1 MVLGFQTQ
9 RHVDVRSIDIK
20 ATNLVPRLRDL
31 QKAELRELEATM
43 FLFGLIHYIFVLLP
57 LFFFIVEPFLV
68 SRFPN
73 FAASS
78 SLAFCNMAPMGA
90 LIPFVTDALPNI

>member
-1 MVLGFQTQ
+1 MTMVLGFQTQ

-20 ATNLVPRLRDL
+20 ATNLAPRLRDL

-57 LFFFIVEPFLV
+57 LFFFY
-68 SRFPN
+68 
-73 FAASS
+73 
-78 SLAFCNMAPMGA
+78 C
-90 LIPFVTDALPNI
+90 